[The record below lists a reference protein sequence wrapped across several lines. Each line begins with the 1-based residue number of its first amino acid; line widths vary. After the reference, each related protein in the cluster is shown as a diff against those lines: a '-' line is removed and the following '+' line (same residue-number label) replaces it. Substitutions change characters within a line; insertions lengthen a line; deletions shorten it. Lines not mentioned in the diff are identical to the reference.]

1 MIREM
6 DADGG
11 GAVERT
17 EFLVYMLASLGQVQR
32 EDADKIL
39 ARPRSRKVALVQ
51 RPWCCAACG
60 ARPAVLGEPRR
71 RAVPFVAVVRDT

>member
-1 MIREM
+1 M

-39 ARPRSRKVALVQ
+39 ARPRS
-51 RPWCCAACG
+51 
-60 ARPAVLGEPRR
+60 
-71 RAVPFVAVVRDT
+71 